1 MDKNTNEKTSLT
13 ISVMT
18 IKDYSEA
25 YNLWKASEGIGL
37 SDADTRQSIQRY
49 LKRNPGMSFV
59 ARVDGKLVG
68 AVLSGT
74 DGRRGYLHHLAV
86 AKSYRKLGVGR
97 QLVEHCMDAQEK
109 AGITRCHIFVY
120 RENNSGKIFWE
131 QTGWFER
138 NDLQIMSRDIKLNSK
153 Y

>member
-1 MDKNTNEKTSLT
+1 MDKNSLDT
-13 ISVMT
+13 IALDISVMT
-18 IKDYSEA
+18 IKDYQEA
-25 YNLWKASEGIGL
+25 YDLWKISEGIGL
-37 SDADTRQSIQRY
+37 SDADTRQAIQRY
-49 LKRNPGMSFV
+49 LNRNSGMSFV

-97 QLVEHCMDAQEK
+97 QLVDHCMAAQEK

-120 RENNSGKIFWE
+120 RENKSGKIFWE

-138 NDLQIMSRDIKLNSK
+138 NDLQIMSHDIK
-153 Y
+153 

>member
-1 MDKNTNEKTSLT
+1 MVNNSKNQIALK

-18 IKDYSEA
+18 IKDYPEA
-25 YNLWKASEGIGL
+25 YELWKVSEGIGL
-37 SDADTRQSIQRY
+37 SDADSRQAIQRY

-86 AKSYRKLGVGR
+86 ANSYRKLGIGK
-97 QLVEHCMDAQEK
+97 QLVEHCMNAQEE

-120 RENNSGKIFWE
+120 RENKSGRIFWE

-138 NDLQIMSRDIKLNSK
+138 NDLQLMSRDIKLKSNR
-153 Y
+153 

>member
-1 MDKNTNEKTSLT
+1 MDKTRNTEISSI
-13 ISVMT
+13 ISVMN
-18 IKDYSEA
+18 IKDYTEA
-25 YNLWKASEGIGL
+25 YDLWKASEGIGL
-37 SDADTRQSIQRY
+37 SDADTHQAIQRY

-59 ARVDGKLVG
+59 ARVNGKLVG

-86 AKSYRKLGVGR
+86 AKPYRKLGVGR
-97 QLVEHCMDAQEK
+97 QLVEHCMNALEK

-120 RENNSGKIFWE
+120 RENKTGKIFWE

-138 NDLQIMSRDIKLNSK
+138 NDLQIMSRDIK
-153 Y
+153 

>member
-1 MDKNTNEKTSLT
+1 MDKNMNDKISIA

-18 IKDYSEA
+18 IKDYAEA
-25 YNLWKASEGIGL
+25 YDLWKVSEGIGL
-37 SDADTRQSIQRY
+37 SNADTRQAIHRY
-49 LKRNPGMSFV
+49 LKHNPGMSFV
-59 ARVDGKLVG
+59 ARVDGKLAG

-86 AKSYRKLGVGR
+86 AKLYRKLGVGR
-97 QLVEHCMDAQEK
+97 QLVEHSIGALGK

-120 RENNSGKIFWE
+120 RENKTGKIFWE

-138 NDLQIMSRDIKLNSK
+138 NDLEILSRDIK
-153 Y
+153 